1 MLTDQ
6 QSSATDSQALASNLS
21 VLTDRLYFP
30 ILNIYRNYTVRVFLQ
45 AIITIWVVMSLTFVL
60 VRLMPGNAVDVLI
73 EQILTAEG
81 ISYQEAYDRVA
92 ASFNIDRDAST
103 FDEYLQWLGDLLRLD
118 LGTSITS
125 PGTKVIDE
133 IARYLPWT
141 VFAVGTGL
149 LISFVLG
156 IFAGMPMAYY
166 RGSKLDHIL
175 SFFSS
180 FSTGVP
186 NYIWG
191 LLIIIVPGVAWRWFD
206 IGALRGTYDVGLTPG
221 LNAAFIR
228 SVLEHAALPVFTYII
243 AILGTW
249 MLSMKSST
257 TGVLNEDYVNVAE
270 ARGLKER
277 TVISSYVGRNAALPL
292 FTQLTISIGF
302 VLSSGV
308 VVEEIFVYWGIGH
321 LLFQSITVRDYTSLQ
336 GVVLLLTAAIVFSNL
351 FADLTYGLLDPRVR
365 VSGEK

>member
-1 MLTDQ
+1 MLHDQQPLATDQ
-6 QSSATDSQALASNLS
+6 PPPATNMSLM
-21 VLTDRLYFP
+21 TDRLYDP
-30 ILNIYRNYTVRVFLQ
+30 LLKIYRNYTARVFLQ
-45 AIITIWVVMSLTFVL
+45 AIITIWAVMTLTFVL
-60 VRLMPGNAVDVLI
+60 VRLMPGNPVDVLV

-81 ISYQEAYDRVA
+81 ISYQEAYERVA
-92 ASFNIDRDAST
+92 ASFNIVVDAT
-103 FDEYLQWLGDLLRLD
+103 PLDQYMQWLGDLLRLD

-125 PGTKVIDE
+125 PGTKVVDE
-133 IARYLPWT
+133 IARFLPWT

-191 LLIIIVPGVAWRWFD
+191 LLIIIVPGIAWRWFD
-206 IGALRGTYDVGLTPG
+206 IGALRGTYDAGLTPG
-221 LNAAFIR
+221 LNAEFIL
-228 SVLEHAALPVFTYII
+228 SALEHAALPVFTYVI

-321 LLFQSITVRDYTSLQ
+321 HLFQSITVRDYTSLQ

>member
-1 MLTDQ
+1 MAHHQQ
-6 QSSATDSQALASNLS
+6 QSRAGLTLS
-21 VLTDRLYFP
+21 DRLYD
-30 ILNIYRNYTVRVFLQ
+30 IASNVYNNYTARVFLI
-45 AIITIWVVMSLTFVL
+45 AIITIWAVMTFTFAL
-60 VRLMPGNAVDVLI
+60 VRLMPGNPLDVLI

-81 ISYQEAYDRVA
+81 VSYQEAYERVA
-92 ASFNIDRDAST
+92 ASFNIDSDAT
-103 FDEYLQWLGDLLRLD
+103 TLDQYFQWLGDLLRLD

-133 IARYLPWT
+133 IARFLPWT
-141 VFAVGTGL
+141 VFAVGSGL

-156 IFAGMPMAYY
+156 IIAGMPMAYY

-191 LLIIIVPGVAWRWFD
+191 LLIIIVPGIAWRWFD
-206 IGALRGTYDVGLTPG
+206 IGALRGTYDAGLTPG
-221 LNAAFIR
+221 LNAEFIL
-228 SVLEHAALPVFTYII
+228 SALEHAALPVFTYVI

-321 LLFQSITVRDYTSLQ
+321 HLFQSITVRDYTSLQ